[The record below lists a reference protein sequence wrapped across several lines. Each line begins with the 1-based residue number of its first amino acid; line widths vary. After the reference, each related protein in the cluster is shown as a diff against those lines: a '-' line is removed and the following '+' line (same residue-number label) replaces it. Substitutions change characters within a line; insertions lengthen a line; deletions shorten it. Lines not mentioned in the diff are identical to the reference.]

1 MSDCPPYVMSLCG
14 MSKKLICYIPVLYF
28 QLLHELLQNV
38 TFVKCQ
44 LQGILFEKL
53 IIMSYVDTVF
63 QIFQGAFH

>member
-1 MSDCPPYVMSLCG
+1 

-53 IIMSYVDTVF
+53 IIMSDVDTVF